1 MRSFIEV
8 QFPISKLS
16 KESYKER
23 KSNYSQTLT
32 GLGKWWGRKPLILV
46 RATILGLLLPAT
58 DDPQRDREI
67 FLKLLMMDEEG
78 LWLRKTKAISLKE
91 IWGRLTIRER
101 QEWFAE
107 EGKLKAQ
114 TTKDDREALQK
125 LVFSKLSYD
134 EKLVYCDRPEQMENL
149 SESVWQAINAHLGT
163 SATNLSEFVQQLGI
177 KRFGHI
183 PRVGDAFCGGGSIP
197 FEAARIGCEAYGS
210 DLNPVAALLTWA
222 ALNIVG
228 GGEEVAEQVRTAQKS
243 IYEAVDRQITEWGIE
258 HNHLGWRAD
267 AYLYCVET
275 VCPECG
281 WKVPLAPSWV
291 IGEKTKCVA
300 KLAPLSHEGRGAGG
314 EGFQILIES
323 NVSEAEMIAAKKS
336 GTVKDS
342 KLCCPHCHQETPM
355 TMIRGDRKSSDK
367 ATAYGLRMWEN
378 DDLVPRPDDVLQER
392 LYCIRWV
399 ETYIDEKGKEK
410 TRRHYRAPDAED
422 VQREARVLELLIER
436 FRDWQDRGYIPSRKI
451 EGGYNTDQ
459 PIRERGWTHWHHLFN
474 PRQLLTLGLFTE
486 FSYTYS
492 NSLVSK
498 VENLLEL
505 CRLEDTKGLGCK
517 LLRWNSHP
525 SKEMHATVFSNQALN
540 TLFNYCHRSLK
551 SINSTDEKSALIPY
565 LSDVKTKDARS
576 VNSKCDFWIT
586 DPPYA
591 DAVNYHELSE
601 FFLAWY
607 DKHIVNL
614 FPDWYNDSKRALAIT
629 GKDAHFRESM
639 SECYRNLANNMP
651 DDGMQVVMFT
661 HQDASVWAD
670 LALIL
675 WASGLRVTAAWCIAT
690 ETDSA
695 LKAGNYVQGTVL
707 LILRKQTSDETAFL
721 DEIYPKVE
729 LEVKRQ
735 LDEMLRL
742 EDKEEPNFG
751 DTDYQLAAYAA
762 ALRVLTQ
769 YQNIEDIDIQYELS
783 KTRKKGDLSP
793 IVAIIDNAVKIAC
806 DYLVPAS
813 FDSFIWKSLTPE
825 ERFYLKGLDI
835 ESHGEKRSG
844 AYQELARGFGLKDY
858 KFCLETSKA
867 NENRLKTATEFANK
881 NLGDL
886 GFGRSLTRTA
896 LYAIR
901 EVVATEDAQKGKML
915 LRSEIKDYW
924 NQRKL
929 IIEILK
935 YLGTM
940 EYKIPHWQQ
949 DAKAAMLL
957 AGAVDNDNV

>member
-1 MRSFIEV
+1 M
-8 QFPISKLS
+8 
-16 KESYKER
+16 
-23 KSNYSQTLT
+23 
-32 GLGKWWGRKPLILV
+32 
-46 RATILGLLLPAT
+46 
-58 DDPQRDREI
+58 
-67 FLKLLMMDEEG
+67 
-78 LWLRKTKAISLKE
+78 
-91 IWGRLTIRER
+91 
-101 QEWFAE
+101 
-107 EGKLKAQ
+107 
-114 TTKDDREALQK
+114 
-125 LVFSKLSYD
+125 
-134 EKLVYCDRPEQMENL
+134 
-149 SESVWQAINAHLGT
+149 
-163 SATNLSEFVQQLGI
+163 
-177 KRFGHI
+177 
-183 PRVGDAFCGGGSIP
+183 
-197 FEAARIGCEAYGS
+197 
-210 DLNPVAALLTWA
+210 
-222 ALNIVG
+222 
-228 GGEEVAEQVRTAQKS
+228 
-243 IYEAVDRQITEWGIE
+243 
-258 HNHLGWRAD
+258 
-267 AYLYCVET
+267 
-275 VCPECG
+275 
-281 WKVPLAPSWV
+281 
-291 IGEKTKCVA
+291 
-300 KLAPLSHEGRGAGG
+300 
-314 EGFQILIES
+314 
-323 NVSEAEMIAAKKS
+323 
-336 GTVKDS
+336 
-342 KLCCPHCHQETPM
+342 
-355 TMIRGDRKSSDK
+355 
-367 ATAYGLRMWEN
+367 
-378 DDLVPRPDDVLQER
+378 
-392 LYCIRWV
+392 
-399 ETYIDEKGKEK
+399 
-410 TRRHYRAPDAED
+410 
-422 VQREARVLELLIER
+422 
-436 FRDWQDRGYIPSRKI
+436 
-451 EGGYNTDQ
+451 
-459 PIRERGWTHWHHLFN
+459 
-474 PRQLLTLGLFTE
+474 
-486 FSYTYS
+486 
-492 NSLVSK
+492 
-498 VENLLEL
+498 
-505 CRLEDTKGLGCK
+505 
-517 LLRWNSHP
+517 
-525 SKEMHATVFSNQALN
+525 
-540 TLFNYCHRSLK
+540 
-551 SINSTDEKSALIPY
+551 IPY

-806 DYLVPAS
+806 DYLVPTS

-867 NENRLKTATEFANK
+867 NENRLKTATEFASK

-886 GFGRSLTRTA
+886 GFGSSLTRTA